1 MSILSL
7 PVLFIDQIHELG
19 ALLDRR
25 IRPRFWSV
33 FFGLLMCREKRRTAS
48 AWFRAA
54 DIGDDFH
61 QAYETIG
68 SAGRRAASLATEMLR
83 FVERSSAT
91 AGDERLVFALDD
103 TPTKRYGPEVQGAGI
118 HHNPTPGPAG
128 QKYIDGHVWVTLARV
143 VKHPQWGT
151 IGLPVRAELYVR
163 EKNLPAIPVES
174 DWEFRTKLQ
183 QAAGLI
189 NWLVI
194 WLAAKGKPV
203 WVLMDGAYA
212 KRPVLRAAKQAGVF
226 VVSRLRHDSALRTV
240 PDPAKRPAGRRGRK
254 PVYGDRR
261 ISLAK
266 RAAAKGG
273 WTTEEVAIYGRREEK
288 TYKTFL
294 ATWGPAGGV
303 IRVVL
308 VKQERNAWVAYFTTN
323 VEATAADIL
332 GLVSDRASI
341 EQVFH
346 DVKEIWGAGQQQLR
360 NIHANIGAWHLNLW
374 SHTLTELWAWDKP
387 EEELV
392 DRRASPWDAQWRRPS
407 HGDRRKA
414 MLRETFHAEIQAAA
428 TGEGQTEKL
437 KALAERLLL
446 LAA

>member
-7 PVLFIDQIHELG
+7 PALLIDQIHELG

-33 FFGLLMCREKRRTAS
+33 FFGLILCREKRRTAS

-54 DIGDDFH
+54 AIGDDFH

-68 SAGRRAASLATEMLR
+68 SVGRRAASLAIWMMS
-83 FVERSSAT
+83 FVERSA
-91 AGDERLVFALDD
+91 AAADDERLVFALDD
-103 TPTKRYGPEVQGAGI
+103 TPTKRYGPAVQGAGV

-128 QKYIDGHVWVTLARV
+128 QKYVYGHVWVTLARV
-143 VKHPQWGT
+143 VKHACWGT
-151 IGLPVRAELYVR
+151 IALPVRSELYVR
-163 EKNLPAIPVES
+163 EKNLPVIPGEYG
-174 DWEFRTKLQ
+174 WEFRTKLQ
-183 QAAGLI
+183 QAAQLI
-189 NWLVI
+189 GWLRV
-194 WLAAKGKPV
+194 WLAAKSKPI
-203 WVLMDGAYA
+203 WLLMDGAYA

-226 VVSRLRHDSALRTV
+226 VVSRLRHDAALRTV
-240 PDPAKRPAGRRGRK
+240 PDPAGRPKNKRGRK

-266 RAAAKGG
+266 RAAARGG
-273 WTTEEVAIYGRREEK
+273 WTTEEVEVYGRREEK
-288 TYKTFL
+288 TFKTFL

-303 IRVVL
+303 IRVAL
-308 VKQERNAWVAYFTTN
+308 VKQERNEWVAYFTTN
-323 VEATAADIL
+323 TETTASEIL
-332 GLVSDRASI
+332 GLVSDRAAI

-374 SHTLTELWAWDKP
+374 AHTLTELWAWDKP

-392 DRRASPWDAQWRRPS
+392 DRSASPWDAQWRRPS

-414 MLRETFHAEIQAAA
+414 MLRETLRSEIQAAA
-428 TGEGQTEKL
+428 SGEGQTEKL